1 MIQDIFPHVMHN
13 EYHTEAAP
21 KPDDIVF
28 CFEGAKLWV
37 KTQPEISFFKV
48 KELEEIVS
56 GQAEAADELPELI
69 YLFTIDE
76 QGFYLTKE
84 LRTYLPE
91 ADAVCCQQMHGDM
104 LSTENIT
111 SQQLLNEDVPSTE
124 NAASQQS
131 LNEDAQNAE
140 NATRQQFPCK
150 QDTRTKSA
158 RSQREEASG
167 AVILSCIEIREL
179 REKNQI
185 SQEMAFAAYTAKHL
199 ADWYRDNH
207 FCGRCGGK
215 MEHSKSERAMVC
227 PCCGYTSYPRIMPAV
242 IVGVIK
248 GDELLITKYRVGYRH
263 NALIAGFTE
272 IGETLEETVAREVME
287 ETGIRVTNIR
297 YYKSQPWGIA
307 NDILVGFF
315 CEAEGDTNI
324 RMDEKELKY
333 AQWTRREDIVLQPDS
348 YSLTNEMMKRFKDG
362 EACL

>member
-28 CFEGAKLWV
+28 CFEGSKLWV
-37 KTQPEISFFKV
+37 KAQPEISFLKV
-48 KELEEIVS
+48 KELEKLVS
-56 GQAEAADELPELI
+56 GQAEAAGELPELI

-76 QGFYLTKE
+76 QGFYLMME
-84 LRTYLPE
+84 LSTYLPQ
-91 ADAVCCQQMHGDM
+91 DAASEQSLH
-104 LSTENIT
+104 
-111 SQQLLNEDVPSTE
+111 EDVPSTE

-150 QDTRTKSA
+150 QVTRARSA
-158 RSQREEASG
+158 RSQREEESG
-167 AVILSCIEIREL
+167 AVTLSCIEIREL

-227 PCCGYTSYPRIMPAV
+227 PRCGYTSYPRIMPAV

-287 ETGIRVTNIR
+287 ETGIKVTNIR

-315 CEAEGDTNI
+315 CETEGDTSI
-324 RMDEKELKY
+324 HMDEKELKY
-333 AQWTRREDIVLQPDS
+333 AQWTRREDIVLQPDA

>member
-1 MIQDIFPHVMHN
+1 MHN

-28 CFEGAKLWV
+28 CFEGSKLWV
-37 KTQPEISFFKV
+37 KAQPEISFLKV
-48 KELEEIVS
+48 KELEALVS
-56 GQAEAADELPELI
+56 SQPEFAGGLPELI

-76 QGFYLTKE
+76 QGFYLMKE
-84 LRTYLPE
+84 LRCDLPGT
-91 ADAVCCQQMHGDM
+91 D
-104 LSTENIT
+104 
-111 SQQLLNEDVPSTE
+111 
-124 NAASQQS
+124 NAASEQS
-131 LNEDAQNAE
+131 L
-140 NATRQQFPCK
+140 
-150 QDTRTKSA
+150 
-158 RSQREEASG
+158 REEESG
-167 AVILSCIEIREL
+167 AVTLSCIEIREL

-227 PCCGYTSYPRIMPAV
+227 PRCGYTSYPRIMPAV

-287 ETGIRVTNIR
+287 ETGIKVTNIR

-324 RMDEKELKY
+324 RMDERELKY

>member
-28 CFEGAKLWV
+28 CFEGSKLWV
-37 KTQPEISFFKV
+37 KAQPEISFFKV

-56 GQAEAADELPELI
+56 GQSESADELPELT

-111 SQQLLNEDVPSTE
+111 SQQLLNEDVPGTE

-131 LNEDAQNAE
+131 LNEDSPNAVS
-140 NATRQQFPCK
+140 QQPL
-150 QDTRTKSA
+150 
-158 RSQREEASG
+158 REEESG
-167 AVILSCIEIREL
+167 AVTLSCIEIREL

-227 PCCGYTSYPRIMPAV
+227 PRCGYISYPRIMPAV
-242 IVGVIK
+242 IVGVIR

>member
-28 CFEGAKLWV
+28 CFEGSKLWV
-37 KTQPEISFFKV
+37 KAQPEISFLKV
-48 KELEEIVS
+48 KELEALVS
-56 GQAEAADELPELI
+56 GQAESADELPELI

-76 QGFYLTKE
+76 QGFYLMKE
-84 LRTYLPE
+84 LRCDLPS
-91 ADAVCCQQMHGDM
+91 AD
-104 LSTENIT
+104 
-111 SQQLLNEDVPSTE
+111 
-124 NAASQQS
+124 NAASEQS
-131 LNEDAQNAE
+131 LSE
-140 NATRQQFPCK
+140 
-150 QDTRTKSA
+150 
-158 RSQREEASG
+158 EEAG

-227 PCCGYTSYPRIMPAV
+227 PRCGYTSYPRIMPAV

-287 ETGIRVTNIR
+287 ETGIKVTNIR

-315 CEAEGDTNI
+315 CEAEGDTSI
-324 RMDEKELKY
+324 HMDEKELKY
-333 AQWTRREDIVLQPDS
+333 AQWTRREDIVLQPDA

>member
-28 CFEGAKLWV
+28 CFEGSKLWV
-37 KTQPEISFFKV
+37 KAQPEISFLKM
-48 KELEEIVS
+48 KELEALASV
-56 GQAEAADELPELI
+56 QPEAAGELPELI

-76 QGFYLTKE
+76 QGFYLMKE
-84 LRTYLPE
+84 LRCDVP
-91 ADAVCCQQMHGDM
+91 
-104 LSTENIT
+104 STENAACEQ
-111 SQQLLNEDVPSTE
+111 SLNEDVPSTE
-124 NAASQQS
+124 NAVSQQS
-131 LNEDAQNAE
+131 LNEDAPNAE
-140 NATRQQFPCK
+140 NAVSQQPL
-150 QDTRTKSA
+150 
-158 RSQREEASG
+158 REEESG
-167 AVILSCIEIREL
+167 AVTLSCIEIREL

-227 PCCGYTSYPRIMPAV
+227 PRCGYTSYPRIMPAV

-315 CEAEGDTNI
+315 CEAEGDTSI
-324 RMDEKELKY
+324 HMDEKELKY

>member
-28 CFEGAKLWV
+28 CFKGSKLWV
-37 KTQPEISFFKV
+37 KAQSEISFLKV
-48 KELEEIVS
+48 KELGALVS
-56 GQAEAADELPELI
+56 GQAESADELSELT
-69 YLFTIDE
+69 YLFTIDK
-76 QGFYLTKE
+76 QGFYLMKE
-84 LRTYLPE
+84 LR
-91 ADAVCCQQMHGDM
+91 C
-104 LSTENIT
+104 
-111 SQQLLNEDVPSTE
+111 DVPSTD
-124 NAASQQS
+124 NAASEQS
-131 LNEDAQNAE
+131 LSE
-140 NATRQQFPCK
+140 
-150 QDTRTKSA
+150 
-158 RSQREEASG
+158 EEAG

-227 PCCGYTSYPRIMPAV
+227 LRCGYTSYPRIMPAV

-287 ETGIRVTNIR
+287 ETGIKVTNIR

-315 CEAEGDTNI
+315 CEAEGDTSI
-324 RMDEKELKY
+324 HMDEKELKY
-333 AQWTRREDIVLQPDS
+333 AQWTRREDIVLQPDA

>member
-28 CFEGAKLWV
+28 CFEGSKLWV
-37 KTQPEISFFKV
+37 KAQPEISFLKV
-48 KELEEIVS
+48 KELGALVS
-56 GQAEAADELPELI
+56 GQAESAGGLPELI

-76 QGFYLTKE
+76 QGFYLMKE
-84 LRTYLPE
+84 LRCDL
-91 ADAVCCQQMHGDM
+91 
-104 LSTENIT
+104 LSTDNAASEQ
-111 SQQLLNEDVPSTE
+111 SLNEDVPNAE
-124 NAASQQS
+124 NAVSQQS
-131 LNEDAQNAE
+131 LSE
-140 NATRQQFPCK
+140 
-150 QDTRTKSA
+150 
-158 RSQREEASG
+158 EEAG

-199 ADWYRDNH
+199 ADWYRDTH

-227 PCCGYTSYPRIMPAV
+227 PRCGYTSYPRIMPAV

-287 ETGIRVTNIR
+287 ETGIKVTNIR

-315 CEAEGDTNI
+315 CETEGDTSI
-324 RMDEKELKY
+324 HMDEKELKY
-333 AQWTRREDIVLQPDS
+333 AQWTRREDIVLQPDA

>member
-28 CFEGAKLWV
+28 CFEGSKLWV
-37 KTQPEISFFKV
+37 KAQPEISFLKV
-48 KELEEIVS
+48 KELEALVS
-56 GQAEAADELPELI
+56 RQAEAAGELPELT

-84 LRTYLPE
+84 LRCDVP
-91 ADAVCCQQMHGDM
+91 
-104 LSTENIT
+104 STENSACEQSLHEDLPST
-111 SQQLLNEDVPSTE
+111 ENAVSEQSLHEDVPSTE
-124 NAASQQS
+124 NAVSQQP
-131 LNEDAQNAE
+131 L
-140 NATRQQFPCK
+140 
-150 QDTRTKSA
+150 
-158 RSQREEASG
+158 REEEPV
-167 AVILSCIEIREL
+167 AVTISCIEIREL

-227 PCCGYTSYPRIMPAV
+227 LRCGYTSYPRIMPAV

-324 RMDEKELKY
+324 HMDEKELKY

-362 EACL
+362 ELDKTKT

>member
-1 MIQDIFPHVMHN
+1 M
-13 EYHTEAAP
+13 
-21 KPDDIVF
+21 
-28 CFEGAKLWV
+28 
-37 KTQPEISFFKV
+37 
-48 KELEEIVS
+48 
-56 GQAEAADELPELI
+56 
-69 YLFTIDE
+69 
-76 QGFYLTKE
+76 KE

-111 SQQLLNEDVPSTE
+111 SQQSLHEDTPRAE
-124 NAASQQS
+124 DAASQQS
-131 LNEDAQNAE
+131 LHEDLPCTEDAAI
-140 NATRQQFPCK
+140 QQPL
-150 QDTRTKSA
+150 
-158 RSQREEASG
+158 REEELG
-167 AVILSCIEIREL
+167 AVTLSCIEIREL

-227 PCCGYTSYPRIMPAV
+227 PRCGYTSYPRIMPAV

-315 CEAEGDTNI
+315 CEAEGDTSI
-324 RMDEKELKY
+324 HMDEKELKY

>member
-28 CFEGAKLWV
+28 CFEGSKLWV
-37 KTQPEISFFKV
+37 KAQPEISFLKV
-48 KELEEIVS
+48 KELEALVS
-56 GQAEAADELPELI
+56 GQAESADELPELT

-84 LRTYLPE
+84 LRCDVPQE
-91 ADAVCCQQMHGDM
+91 DAVYCQQLHGDM
-104 LSTENIT
+104 LSTENAA
-111 SQQLLNEDVPSTE
+111 SEQSLNEDVPATG
-124 NAASQQS
+124 NAASQH
-131 LNEDAQNAE
+131 EDVLSTE
-140 NATRQQFPCK
+140 DATRQQFPCK

-158 RSQREEASG
+158 RSPREEESG
-167 AVILSCIEIREL
+167 AVTLSCIEIREL

-215 MEHSKSERAMVC
+215 MAHSKSERAMVC
-227 PCCGYTSYPRIMPAV
+227 PRCGYTSYPRIMPAV

-287 ETGIRVTNIR
+287 ETGISVTNIR

-315 CEAEGDTNI
+315 CEAEGDTSI
-324 RMDEKELKY
+324 HMDERELKY

>member
-13 EYHTEAAP
+13 EYHTEATP

-28 CFEGAKLWV
+28 CFEGLKLWV
-37 KTQPEISFFKV
+37 KAQPEISFLKV
-48 KELEEIVS
+48 KELEALVS
-56 GQAEAADELPELI
+56 GQAESADELPELI

-76 QGFYLTKE
+76 QGFYLMKE
-84 LRTYLPE
+84 LRTYLP
-91 ADAVCCQQMHGDM
+91 
-104 LSTENIT
+104 ST
-111 SQQLLNEDVPSTE
+111 D
-124 NAASQQS
+124 NAASEQS
-131 LNEDAQNAE
+131 LSE
-140 NATRQQFPCK
+140 
-150 QDTRTKSA
+150 
-158 RSQREEASG
+158 EEAG

-215 MEHSKSERAMVC
+215 MEHSKSERAMIC
-227 PCCGYTSYPRIMPAV
+227 PRCGYTSYPRIMPAV

-287 ETGIRVTNIR
+287 ETGIKVTNIR

-315 CEAEGDTNI
+315 CEAEGNTSI

-333 AQWTRREDIVLQPDS
+333 AQWTRREDIVLQPDA

>member
-28 CFEGAKLWV
+28 CFEGSKLWV
-37 KTQPEISFFKV
+37 KAQPEISFLKV
-48 KELEEIVS
+48 KELEELVS
-56 GQAEAADELPELI
+56 GQPESADELPELT
-69 YLFTIDE
+69 YLFTIDK
-76 QGFYLTKE
+76 QGFYLMKE
-84 LRTYLPE
+84 LR
-91 ADAVCCQQMHGDM
+91 C
-104 LSTENIT
+104 
-111 SQQLLNEDVPSTE
+111 DVPSTE
-124 NAASQQS
+124 NSASEQSLHEDVPRTENAVSQQ
-131 LNEDAQNAE
+131 
-140 NATRQQFPCK
+140 PP
-150 QDTRTKSA
+150 
-158 RSQREEASG
+158 REEKSG
-167 AVILSCIEIREL
+167 IVALSCIEIREL

-227 PCCGYTSYPRIMPAV
+227 PRCGYTSYPRIMPAV

-263 NALIAGFTE
+263 YALIAGFTE

-315 CEAEGDTNI
+315 CEAEGDTSI

>member
-28 CFEGAKLWV
+28 CFKGSKLWV
-37 KTQPEISFFKV
+37 KAQPEISFLKV
-48 KELEEIVS
+48 KELEALVS
-56 GQAEAADELPELI
+56 SQPEFAGGLPELI

-76 QGFYLTKE
+76 QGFYLMKE
-84 LRTYLPE
+84 LRTYLPQ
-91 ADAVCCQQMHGDM
+91 ADVTWHQQRNGDG
-104 LSTENIT
+104 LSTENAV
-111 SQQLLNEDVPSTE
+111 SQQPLCEQKAGQE
-124 NAASQQS
+124 NVAHQWS
-131 LNEDAQNAE
+131 L
-140 NATRQQFPCK
+140 
-150 QDTRTKSA
+150 SA
-158 RSQREEASG
+158 EEAG

-287 ETGIRVTNIR
+287 ETGIKVTNIR

-315 CEAEGDTNI
+315 CEAEGDTSI
-324 RMDEKELKY
+324 HMDEKELKY
-333 AQWTRREDIVLQPDS
+333 AQWTRREDIVLQPDA

>member
-28 CFEGAKLWV
+28 CFEGSKLWV
-37 KTQPEISFFKV
+37 KAQPEISFLKV
-48 KELEEIVS
+48 KELGALVS
-56 GQAEAADELPELI
+56 GQAESAGGLPELI

-76 QGFYLTKE
+76 QGFYLMKE
-84 LRTYLPE
+84 LRCDL
-91 ADAVCCQQMHGDM
+91 
-104 LSTENIT
+104 LSTDNAASEQ
-111 SQQLLNEDVPSTE
+111 SLNEDVPNAE
-124 NAASQQS
+124 NAVSQQS
-131 LNEDAQNAE
+131 LSE
-140 NATRQQFPCK
+140 
-150 QDTRTKSA
+150 
-158 RSQREEASG
+158 EEAG

-227 PCCGYTSYPRIMPAV
+227 PRCGYTSYPRIMPAV

-287 ETGIRVTNIR
+287 ETGIKVTNIR

-315 CEAEGDTNI
+315 CETEGDTSI
-324 RMDEKELKY
+324 HMDEKELKY
-333 AQWTRREDIVLQPDS
+333 AQWTRREDIVLQPDA

>member
-28 CFEGAKLWV
+28 CFEGSKLWV
-37 KTQPEISFFKV
+37 KAQPEISFLRM
-48 KELEEIVS
+48 KELEALVS
-56 GQAEAADELPELI
+56 ELPEFADELPELT

-76 QGFYLTKE
+76 QGFYMTKE
-84 LRTYLPE
+84 LR
-91 ADAVCCQQMHGDM
+91 C
-104 LSTENIT
+104 
-111 SQQLLNEDVPSTE
+111 DVPSTD
-124 NAASQQS
+124 NAACAQS
-131 LNEDAQNAE
+131 LNE
-140 NATRQQFPCK
+140 
-150 QDTRTKSA
+150 
-158 RSQREEASG
+158 EES
-167 AVILSCIEIREL
+167 IQPSISCIEIREL

-227 PCCGYTSYPRIMPAV
+227 PRCGYTSYPRIMPAV

-307 NDILVGFF
+307 NDILVGYF

-324 RMDEKELKY
+324 HMDEKELKY

>member
-37 KTQPEISFFKV
+37 KAQPEIFFLKV
-48 KELEEIVS
+48 KELEALVS
-56 GQAEAADELPELI
+56 GQAEAADELPELT

-76 QGFYLTKE
+76 QGFYLMKE
-84 LRTYLPE
+84 LR
-91 ADAVCCQQMHGDM
+91 C
-104 LSTENIT
+104 
-111 SQQLLNEDVPSTE
+111 DVPSTE
-124 NAASQQS
+124 DAAIQQP
-131 LNEDAQNAE
+131 L
-140 NATRQQFPCK
+140 
-150 QDTRTKSA
+150 
-158 RSQREEASG
+158 REEESG
-167 AVILSCIEIREL
+167 AVTLSCIEIREL

-215 MEHSKSERAMVC
+215 MAHSKSERAMVC

-307 NDILVGFF
+307 NDVLVGFF
-315 CEAEGDTNI
+315 CEAEGDTSI
-324 RMDEKELKY
+324 HMDERELKY

>member
-28 CFEGAKLWV
+28 CFEGSKLWV
-37 KTQPEISFFKV
+37 KAQSEISFLKV
-48 KELEEIVS
+48 KELEALVS
-56 GQAEAADELPELI
+56 GQSGLADELPELT

-76 QGFYLTKE
+76 QGFYLMKE
-84 LRTYLPE
+84 LRTYLLQT
-91 ADAVCCQQMHGDM
+91 D
-104 LSTENIT
+104 
-111 SQQLLNEDVPSTE
+111 
-124 NAASQQS
+124 AASQQS
-131 LNEDAQNAE
+131 LH
-140 NATRQQFPCK
+140 
-150 QDTRTKSA
+150 
-158 RSQREEASG
+158 EEQS
-167 AVILSCIEIREL
+167 IQPSISCIEIREL

-207 FCGRCGGK
+207 FCGRCGGE
-215 MEHSKSERAMVC
+215 MEHSKNERAMVC
-227 PCCGYTSYPRIMPAV
+227 PHCGYTSYPRIMPAV

-248 GDELLITKYRVGYRH
+248 GNELLITKYRAGYRH

-287 ETGIRVTNIR
+287 ETGIKVTNIR

-307 NDILVGFF
+307 NDILVGYF

-324 RMDEKELKY
+324 RMDERELKY

>member
-28 CFEGAKLWV
+28 CFKGSKLWV
-37 KTQPEISFFKV
+37 KAQPEISFLKV
-48 KELEEIVS
+48 KELGALVS
-56 GQAEAADELPELI
+56 GQPEAADELPELI
-69 YLFTIDE
+69 YLFSIDE
-76 QGFYLTKE
+76 QGFYLMKE
-84 LRTYLPE
+84 LRTYLPQE
-91 ADAVCCQQMHGDM
+91 DAVCCQQRNGDR
-104 LSTENIT
+104 LST
-111 SQQLLNEDVPSTE
+111 
-124 NAASQQS
+124 
-131 LNEDAQNAE
+131 E

-150 QDTRTKSA
+150 QVTRIKSV
-158 RSQREEASG
+158 RSQREEEAG

-227 PCCGYTSYPRIMPAV
+227 PRCGYTSYPRVMPAV

-287 ETGIRVTNIR
+287 ETGIKVTNIR

-315 CEAEGDTNI
+315 CEAEGDTSI
-324 RMDEKELKY
+324 HMDEKELKY
-333 AQWTRREDIVLQPDS
+333 AQWTRREDIVLQPDA

>member
-13 EYHTEAAP
+13 EYHTEATP

-37 KTQPEISFFKV
+37 KAQPEISFLKV
-48 KELEEIVS
+48 KELEELVS
-56 GQAEAADELPELI
+56 APLEAADELPELT

-76 QGFYLTKE
+76 QGFYLMKE
-84 LRTYLPE
+84 LR
-91 ADAVCCQQMHGDM
+91 C
-104 LSTENIT
+104 
-111 SQQLLNEDVPSTE
+111 DVPSTE
-124 NAASQQS
+124 TAVSQQP
-131 LNEDAQNAE
+131 L
-140 NATRQQFPCK
+140 C
-150 QDTRTKSA
+150 
-158 RSQREEASG
+158 EEEKG
-167 AVILSCIEIREL
+167 AVIISCIEIREL

-207 FCGRCGGK
+207 FCGRCGGE

-227 PCCGYTSYPRIMPAV
+227 PRCGYTSYPRIMPAV

-248 GDELLITKYRVGYRH
+248 GNELLITKYRVGYRH

-287 ETGIRVTNIR
+287 ETGIKVTNIR

-315 CEAEGDTNI
+315 CETEGDTNI

-362 EACL
+362 EAC